1 MKKILNLKN
10 NNLITNNKNLK
21 PYNKNNPKLLIIK
34 PITKNKNNKQELN
47 HLIQKNISE
56 VVLVT

>member
-10 NNLITNNKNLK
+10 NNLTTNNKNHK
-21 PYNKNNPKLLIIK
+21 PHNKNNLKLLIIK
-34 PITKNKNNKQELN
+34 PIAKNKNNKQELN
-47 HLIQKNISE
+47 HLIQKNILE